1 MSDLE
6 YLKTELLERVDQL
19 AIDSMLRAKIV
30 WLLHNTLAS
39 EDVLNDSFRALDIA
53 KAEPTAN
60 GLSELSMFD
69 LGMRLNQL
77 MVAGN
82 DINID
87 YNRVVKEIKARE
99 SKLKDDPNL
108 EYKKVR

>member
-30 WLLHNTLAS
+30 WLLHNTLA
-39 EDVLNDSFRALDIA
+39 DNDTFNNTFRALDIA
-53 KAEPTAN
+53 KVESRGTN
-60 GLSELSMFD
+60 LSDLSMFD

-82 DINID
+82 NINLE
-87 YNRVVKEIKARE
+87 YNRVVSEIKVRD
-99 SKLKDDPNL
+99 SKLKDEPNL

>member
-6 YLKTELLERVDQL
+6 YLKSELLERVDQL
-19 AIDSMLRAKIV
+19 AIDEMLRAKIV
-30 WLLHNTLAS
+30 WLLHNLLGN
-39 EDVLNDSFRALDIA
+39 EDVLNNAFRELDIA
-53 KAEPTAN
+53 KVESIAN

-69 LGMRLNQL
+69 LGMRLNNL

-82 DINID
+82 DINLE
-87 YNRVVKEIKARE
+87 YNRVVNEIKARE

-108 EYKKVR
+108 IYKKVR

>member
-1 MSDLE
+1 MTDIQYVAS
-6 YLKTELLERVDQL
+6 ELLERLDQL
-19 AIDSMLRAKIV
+19 AIDEMLRAKVV

-39 EDVLNDSFRALDIA
+39 DDVLNDTFRALDIA
-53 KAEPTAN
+53 KVEPIGAN
-60 GLSELSMFD
+60 LSDLSMFD

-82 DINID
+82 DINLE
-87 YNRVVKEIKARE
+87 YNSVVREIKTRE

-108 EYKKVR
+108 TYKKVR

>member
-30 WLLHNTLAS
+30 WLLHNTLA
-39 EDVLNDSFRALDIA
+39 DNDTFNNTFRALDIA
-53 KAEPTAN
+53 KVESKADN
-60 GLSELSMFD
+60 LSDLSMFD

-82 DINID
+82 DINLE
-87 YNRVVKEIKARE
+87 YNQVVREIKTRE

-108 EYKKVR
+108 TYKKVR